1 MRESDRE
8 RSFEVC
14 KKRVRRKVRA
24 REETTFLDV
33 VAREH
38 REIGDGELKVNER

>member
-1 MRESDRE
+1 MRECKRE
-8 RSFEVC
+8 RVFEVRE
-14 KKRVRRKVRA
+14 KRVRWKVRA

-38 REIGDGELKVNER
+38 GEIGDGEFEVN